1 MGLPG
6 DRGPGGRPLPVPVV
20 AAVLGL
26 IFPGAGHIYCGR
38 WGRGA
43 LILVAAIL
51 TFFACGLWNLWAAWA
66 GWRLATRINREA
78 MRRRRGDGDD
88 QDDGGEGGG
97 VVSAADD
104 LECFCDGLTS
114 LAD

>member
-6 DRGPGGRPLPVPVV
+6 DRGPAHLPVPVV

-26 IFPGAGHIYCGR
+26 IFPGGGHIYCGQR
-38 WGRGA
+38 GRGA
-43 LILVAAIL
+43 LILVASIL

-66 GWRLATRINREA
+66 GWRLATRI
-78 MRRRRGDGDD
+78 RRRALRRREEGEDD
-88 QDDGGEGGG
+88 PPSGGG
-97 VVSAADD
+97 VSGTDG
-104 LECFCDGLTS
+104 LECLCEGLTC